1 MSQRDVVAEI
11 RAAEIEV
18 PSELRERVRL
28 IAATAPPERRSGFTP
43 SWFTQRRRIALL
55 IPVAAAVAVAAVVTR
70 PTSHPAAVVQPF
82 RTLVTPTVTSQRAD
96 KAAALPSAQ
105 NGSTAAI
112 SPIAPSATRPQKYSA
127 SLTLRVPNA
136 TAVSDATKRAVAIV
150 GGLGG
155 YVVSAHVDAASKTG
169 SSELVLKVPKT
180 NVRTAIARLSALGTI
195 TAEQVDIQDL
205 QAGIATTDRTM
216 QRLQRQLK
224 SLRAEPVTP
233 AVTRQIAALT
243 TRIQR
248 LQRTEAATLRAARYA
263 TVDLQL
269 ATPLPVQPKHHGHGP
284 LHGLGVA
291 FRWIGIGAIYGLALG
306 VPALVLIALGWLAV
320 RTIRRRRENALLSRP

>member
-11 RAAEIEV
+11 RAAEVEA
-18 PSELRERVRL
+18 PAELRARVRL
-28 IAATAPPERRSGFTP
+28 IAATAPPERRSLFN
-43 SWFTQRRRIALL
+43 RRRLVAVLV
-55 IPVAAAVAVAAVVTR
+55 PVAAAVAVAVVVTR
-70 PTSHPAAVVQPF
+70 PTNHPAAVVQPF
-82 RTLVTPTVTSQRAD
+82 RTDLAPTITAEGKAKVAATPN
-96 KAAALPSAQ
+96 AQ
-105 NGSTAAI
+105 TGSTAHLA
-112 SPIAPSATRPQKYSA
+112 PVTPSATRAQKYSA

-136 TAVSDATKRAVAIV
+136 TAVSNTTKRAVAIIS
-150 GGLGG
+150 GLGG
-155 YVVSAHVDAASKTG
+155 YVVSAHVDAASKTA

-233 AVTRQIAALT
+233 TVTRQITALT

-263 TVDLQL
+263 TVSLRL
-269 ATPLPVQPKHHGHGP
+269 ATPAPVPPKHHGHGP
-284 LHGLGVA
+284 LHGLDVA
-291 FRWIGIGAIYGLALG
+291 FRWIGIGAVYGLALG
-306 VPALVLIALGWLAV
+306 VPALVLIGLGWLGV